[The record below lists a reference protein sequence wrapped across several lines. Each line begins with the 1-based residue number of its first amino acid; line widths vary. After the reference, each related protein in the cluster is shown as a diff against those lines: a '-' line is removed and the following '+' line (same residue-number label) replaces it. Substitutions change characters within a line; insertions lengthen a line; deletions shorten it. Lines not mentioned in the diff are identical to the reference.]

1 MLWHGFLSIR
11 ISQSCS
17 HPAHVVLD
25 AAISADGPMVD
36 NPSGQGCGRD
46 FRSLLKKT
54 FHKLSEP
61 PGKPEKG
68 TTMEAMGVPKI
79 RGTLY
84 FGSS

>member
-1 MLWHGFLSIR
+1 M
-11 ISQSCS
+11 
-17 HPAHVVLD
+17 VLD

-54 FHKLSEP
+54 FHKLSET

-68 TTMEAMGVPKI
+68 TTMEAMGVSENKGYPI
-79 RGTLY
+79 FRGPHSKDPTRQCTRIN
-84 FGSS
+84 